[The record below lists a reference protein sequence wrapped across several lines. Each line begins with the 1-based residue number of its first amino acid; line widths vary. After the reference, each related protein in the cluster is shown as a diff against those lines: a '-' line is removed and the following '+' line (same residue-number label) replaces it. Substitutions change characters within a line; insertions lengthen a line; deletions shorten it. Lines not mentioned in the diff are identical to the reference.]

1 MLELAPALTSTPA
14 FNDDAR
20 LLGTLPLEVTGEH
33 LKELRRKSGMSPSKF
48 ASLLGVSPEWLR
60 LFENGRPARLS
71 QCLPQTQIGVALGVQ
86 RLGVRLTK
94 DGWELLPQAS

>member
-14 FNDDAR
+14 FNENASV
-20 LLGTLPLEVTGEH
+20 LGTLPIAVTGEH
-33 LKELRRKSGMSPSKF
+33 LKTLRNKSGMSPSKF

-60 LFENGRPARLS
+60 LFENGKPARLS

-86 RLGVRLTK
+86 RLGVRLTETGWVLLK
-94 DGWELLPQAS
+94 GDG